1 MPTKQIIGCM
11 VAALLSIGTGAMAA
25 TVEVT
30 PGVGSRMLL
39 QIWSM
44 RELKVRSV
52 ILQKYDYSC
61 GSAAVATLLTY
72 HYDHPLTE

>member
-1 MPTKQIIGCM
+1 MLTKHAIRT
-11 VAALLSIGTGAMAA
+11 VLALLLSTSTGAMAA

-39 QIWSM
+39 QVWSM
-44 RELKVRSV
+44 RELKIRSV

-61 GSAAVATLLTY
+61 GSAAIAT
-72 HYDHPLTE
+72 